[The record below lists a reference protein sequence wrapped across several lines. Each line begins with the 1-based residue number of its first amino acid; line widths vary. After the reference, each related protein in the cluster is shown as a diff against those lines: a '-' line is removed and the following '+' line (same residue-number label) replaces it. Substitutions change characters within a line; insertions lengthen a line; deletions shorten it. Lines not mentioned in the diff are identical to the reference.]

1 MKTIRFNAMA
11 GLLMAILFSGKVYAQ
26 TGDACNYPDI
36 LSGKTFRPGTPIYS
50 PGWEPSTNYTH
61 TWENGK
67 LSLYLGDET
76 FDAWQSQFFLSISPV
91 VSLIPGEA
99 YCISFD
105 IESNVDLPR
114 VFLKFYKKG
123 NNERF
128 IELAGRAV
136 RKGRQNVSGTYINEG
151 NTTVTE
157 IDELLFD
164 FGYNPAGASIVISNI
179 TIRGKKDPT
188 DNEPLPKNE
197 IHVFPNPVKDKL
209 HLSGLS
215 LTAGRIKILNISGQV
230 CLDILPNKE
239 FDVSSLRP
247 GIYFVMAENKV
258 FKIIKQ

>member
-1 MKTIRFNAMA
+1 MA
-11 GLLMAILFSGKVYAQ
+11 GILTALLISGNVYAQ
-26 TGDACNYPDI
+26 TGNVCSYPDI
-36 LSGKTFRPGTPIYS
+36 LSGKTFRPETPVYS
-50 PGWEPSTNYTH
+50 PRWESSTNYTC
-61 TWENGK
+61 TWKNEK

-123 NNERF
+123 DNDRF

-136 RKGRQNVSGTYINEG
+136 RKDKQTVFGIYANEG

-179 TIRGKKDPT
+179 AIRGKQDLT
-188 DNEPLPKNE
+188 DNESLPENE
-197 IHVFPNPVKDKL
+197 IRVFPNPVKNKL

-215 LTAGRIKILNISGQV
+215 LTAGRVKILNISGQV

-239 FDVSSLRP
+239 FDVSTLQS
-247 GIYFVMAENKV
+247 GIYFVMAEGKV